1 MVIRPWLAIVAGLLL
16 FGCAASPPVNGDK
29 NLTAQ
34 VQPQVE
40 SPAGCS
46 TVSAQDLIANM
57 QKSEVRLKA
66 DLEGEPLAALVKF
79 LTDKVEDISMPQRAE
94 RAMVFEKD
102 GAVLIVWLKDNC
114 ALGHTIGPW
123 SAVKEFLG
131 EPV

>member
-16 FGCAASPPVNGDK
+16 FGCAATTPPPVN
-29 NLTAQ
+29 TAQ
-34 VQPQVE
+34 AQPQAE

-94 RAMVFEKD
+94 RAMVFERD